1 MNRRVQASQKRR
13 RLAAA
18 AARVLHEQ
26 GVERTTLADIAR
38 EADVPVGNV
47 YYYFKTKDELVR
59 AALSEHGAHLDE
71 LTDALEQSADP
82 LDRLKALIRA
92 WVDQRDTAARF
103 GCPTGTLAT
112 ELDKR
117 ADGVLDAE
125 AGAVIRR
132 LLDWVGR
139 QFRELGLPDPDG
151 LALTLVSGYQ
161 GMSLLANALRDP
173 DVMTREGAR
182 LLHWLDSLEE
192 QGTSGVPEVQGVQE
206 VPAVPEAPEGRR

>member
-1 MNRRVQASQKRR
+1 MNRRVRASQKRR

-71 LTDALEQSADP
+71 LADALERSDDP
-82 LDRLKALIRA
+82 RERLKALVRA
-92 WVDQRDTAARF
+92 WIDQRDVAARF
-103 GCPTGTLAT
+103 GCPTGTLAA

-132 LLDWVGR
+132 LLDWVGS
-139 QFRELGLPDPDG
+139 QFRLLGLPDPDD
-151 LALTLVSGYQ
+151 LALTLVAGYQ

-182 LLHWLDSLEE
+182 LLRWLDALE
-192 QGTSGVPEVQGVQE
+192 VPEVPE
-206 VPAVPEAPEGRR
+206 VGR

>member
-1 MNRRVQASQKRR
+1 MTNSVNRRARASLKRQK
-13 RLAAA
+13 LTAA

-59 AALSEHGAHLDE
+59 AALSEHSANLDE
-71 LTDALEQSADP
+71 LTGRLAELTDP
-82 LDRLKALIRA
+82 RDRLRALIEG
-92 WVDQRDTAARF
+92 WVDQRDVAARH
-103 GCPTGTLAT
+103 GCPTGTLAV

-117 ADGVLDAE
+117 ADGNLDAE

-132 LLDWVGR
+132 LLDWAGG
-139 QFRELGLPDPDG
+139 QFRELGLPDPDD

-161 GMSLLANALRDP
+161 GMSLMANALRDP
-173 DVMTREGAR
+173 DIMRREGAR
-182 LLHWLDSLEE
+182 LLRWLDSLP
-192 QGTSGVPEVQGVQE
+192 VPDRLG
-206 VPAVPEAPEGRR
+206 